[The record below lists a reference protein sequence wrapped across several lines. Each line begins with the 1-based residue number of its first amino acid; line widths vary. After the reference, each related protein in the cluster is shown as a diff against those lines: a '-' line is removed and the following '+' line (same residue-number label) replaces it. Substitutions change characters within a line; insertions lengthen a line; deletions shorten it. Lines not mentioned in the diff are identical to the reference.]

1 MNDNII
7 ICQICGHIGKN
18 ITKHLQ
24 CKHHMTVND
33 YKQQYNAE
41 IECEASKQLQ
51 ANNRRNT
58 IRKKYGV
65 DNISQILDI
74 KQKIHNSFTKT
85 LLEKYN
91 TTNIN
96 DILDI
101 KDKIIK
107 NRQKTLMAKYGTT
120 NIMHIPEFREKMRN
134 KIKALWN
141 DPMSRYNSINYGQ
154 FSNIHPNN
162 TEQKIIDL
170 QIPNLCYTGNFS
182 F

>member
-1 MNDNII
+1 
-7 ICQICGHIGKN
+7 
-18 ITKHLQ
+18 
-24 CKHHMTVND
+24 MTVND

-58 IRKKYGV
+58 IRKKYSV
-65 DNISQILDI
+65 DNIFQILDI
-74 KQKIHNSFTKT
+74 KQKIHNSFIKT

-91 TTNIN
+91 
-96 DILDI
+96 
-101 KDKIIK
+101 
-107 NRQKTLMAKYGTT
+107 TT